1 MSIKNLRYF
10 VRLDSR
16 NKPVMGSLI
25 ARKHRPVSSGGRFLE
40 IIPPKCCPADVV
52 SVTPTGTPQAG
63 ATVTVVGSC
72 GGTQLF
78 SYSAVSPSLADTVSK
93 LSTNFPGVAT
103 WAVSGGAITATSP
116 ICEGFTFTVAYAGP

>member
-25 ARKHRPVSSGGRFLE
+25 ARRSRPVSTGGRFLE
-40 IIPPKCCPADVV
+40 IIPPNCCPADVV
-52 SVTPTGTPQAG
+52 VATPTGTPSG
-63 ATVTVVGSC
+63 TSEVTVVGSC

-78 SYSAVSPSLADTVSK
+78 SYTAVSASNAATVA
-93 LSTNFPGVAT
+93 LLTTNFPAVAT
-103 WAVSGGAITATSP
+103 WAVVGTTITATGPVCDS
-116 ICEGFTFTVAYAGP
+116 FTFTVTYAEP